1 MGVLGL
7 ERLRRPAFALGAIA
21 SFVAVAGWATPPYA
35 TRVLSEFTGRSLGAA
50 DTILP
55 RVDTTTL
62 VALVDTVSPRA
73 DTVTAELPVLD
84 DSLRGRSG
92 KLLARLV
99 TRARASLAVPLL
111 ERLFGDTAVARP
123 GVYALPDSLVAQ
135 PFTFI
140 ALRPFSDKQN
150 GRVGSYRIGFWPS
163 ERGRSLKDA
172 YENPEGF
179 IEVTPENQDTQVS
192 EHFRLRDFL
201 THDQKD
207 VWPKYLVL
215 HEDLIDKLELV
226 IADLEQNGV
235 KVKRMAVM
243 SGFRTPWY
251 NRHGGKTGGRAEL
264 SRHMYGDAADVFID
278 NNGDGRMDDLN
289 HDRRVDSKDAR
300 VILRAVERVER
311 QHPELSG
318 GVGVYR
324 ATRAHGPFAHVDV
337 RGWRARWGRA

>member
-1 MGVLGL
+1 MVAVLGQGR
-7 ERLRRPAFALGAIA
+7 RLRSSFALVSIA
-21 SFVAVAGWATPPYA
+21 SLICVVAWSTPGSDAPSAHSIDRLSDSSVSSATPSSVA
-35 TRVLSEFTGRSLGAA
+35 SLRL
-50 DTILP
+50 I
-55 RVDTTTL
+55 
-62 VALVDTVSPRA
+62 
-73 DTVTAELPVLD
+73 E

-92 KLLARLV
+92 KLLMRLV
-99 TRARASLAVPLL
+99 TRARGSLALPLF
-111 ERLFGDTAVARP
+111 ERFFGDSAISRP
-123 GVYALPDSLVAQ
+123 GLYSLPDSLLAQ

-140 ALRPFSDKQN
+140 ALRPFSDKLN
-150 GRVGSYRIGFWPS
+150 GRLGLYRIGFWPS
-163 ERGRSLKDA
+163 ERGRRLLADA
-172 YENPEGF
+172 YENPDGF
-179 IEVTPENQDTQVS
+179 IEVTPENQDVQIS

-215 HEDLIDKLELV
+215 NEDLVDKLELV
-226 IADLEQNGV
+226 IADLEQTGV
-235 KVKRMAVM
+235 SVQHMSVM

-251 NRHGGKTGGRAEL
+251 NRHGGRTGGRAEL

-289 HDRRVDSKDAR
+289 HDGRVDSRDAR
-300 VILRAVERVER
+300 VILRAVERVEKV
-311 QHPELSG
+311 HPELAG